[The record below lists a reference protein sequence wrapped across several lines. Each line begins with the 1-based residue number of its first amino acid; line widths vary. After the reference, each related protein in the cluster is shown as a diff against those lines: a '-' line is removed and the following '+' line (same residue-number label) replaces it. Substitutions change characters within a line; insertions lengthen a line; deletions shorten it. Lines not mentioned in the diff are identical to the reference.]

1 MKYEPHEYQRYAINY
16 IVDHPFAAV
25 LLDMGLGKT
34 SITLTAVADLLFDS
48 FEVHKVLVVAP
59 LRVARDTWSAEL
71 QKWDQLH
78 HLTYSVAVGSE
89 AERKAALTKKADI
102 YIINR
107 ENVQWLIEKSK
118 LPFDYDMIV
127 VDELSSFKNHQSK
140 RFKALMQVRPKIKR
154 VVGLT
159 GTPASNG
166 LMDLWAEFKV
176 IDMGKRLGRFITYYR
191 QEYFVPDAMNGQIVY
206 SYRPKPGAEQAI
218 YRKISDITISMK
230 STDHLKM
237 PELISSEYKVYL
249 SPDEQD
255 AYDEMK
261 KQFILDLPDGEISA
275 ANAAALS
282 GKLSQMANGAI
293 YDDAGNTVPIHEQML
308 SILASFAQEESRSIS
323 ENVKW
328 GTIKRF
334 KQGIPNG
341 KFSIFGYEWQDDKL
355 IIIPEEAEIVRWMY
369 AEYMKGASR
378 IEIGRALMQRGI
390 YTRQGKPWVDSNV
403 KVILTNITYTGNML
417 FQKEYCEDPIT
428 KHRRKNYGE
437 LPQYFVEDTHE
448 AIIPMDEWQAVQAEF
463 KRRRDLGP
471 FGNKSLNLSAFS
483 TKITCGCCGKHYR
496 HSGKR
501 NTAGEVYYIWTC
513 QTKSQKGA
521 SACPSKNIPEKMLQN
536 TAAKVL
542 GLDEFDEAAMDA
554 QIENATILDHTV
566 TFHFRDGH
574 TESRDFLD
582 KRHGTPW
589 TEERQEKARESMKAA
604 WTDKR
609 RKAMSERIKKIRS
622 EKKWPK
628 P

>member
-1 MKYEPHEYQRYAINY
+1 LKTVEKIERKLPVLKTRKRVAAYARVSMESERMQHSLSAQVSYYSALIQKNPEWEYAGVFADYGISGTGTKKRDEFNRMLAECEAGNIDIILTKSIQR
-16 IVDHPFAAV
+16 FARNTV
-25 LLDMGLGKT
+25 
-34 SITLTAVADLLFDS
+34 DLLN
-48 FEVHKVLVVAP
+48 
-59 LRVARDTWSAEL
+59 T
-71 QKWDQLH
+71 
-78 HLTYSVAVGSE
+78 
-89 AERKAALTKKADI
+89 
-102 YIINR
+102 
-107 ENVQWLIEKSK
+107 
-118 LPFDYDMIV
+118 
-127 VDELSSFKNHQSK
+127 
-140 RFKALMQVRPKIKR
+140 VR
-154 VVGLT
+154 
-159 GTPASNG
+159 
-166 LMDLWAEFKV
+166 
-176 IDMGKRLGRFITYYR
+176 
-191 QEYFVPDAMNGQIVY
+191 
-206 SYRPKPGAEQAI
+206 
-218 YRKISDITISMK
+218 
-230 STDHLKM
+230 HLKDLGI
-237 PELISSEYKVYL
+237 EVRFEKENINSL
-249 SPDEQD
+249 SG
-255 AYDEMK
+255 
-261 KQFILDLPDGEISA
+261 DGE
-275 ANAAALS
+275 L
-282 GKLSQMANGAI
+282 
-293 YDDAGNTVPIHEQML
+293 ML

-355 IIIPEEAEIVRWMY
+355 VIVPEEAEIIRWMY

-378 IEIGRALMQRGI
+378 IEIGRALMDRGI
-390 YTRQGKPWVDSNV
+390 YTRQGKPWMDSNV

-471 FGNKSLNLSAFS
+471 FGNKSLKLSAFS

-536 TAAKVL
+536 TTAEVLGLAEYDEDAFSQQIEEVIVIGDDTLTFRFYDGHEVTTKWQSTAKTDWWTDERRKLWGERHKRKDTNPNRHLFYEFTGFIKCGCCGANYRCQSGKRKDGTPTRSWYCTGPKAQCHNPGIRDETMKRLVSDVL

-589 TEERQEKARESMKAA
+589 TEERREKARASMKAA
-604 WTDKR
+604 WTDER
-609 RKAMSERIKKIRS
+609 REAMSERIKKIRS
-622 EKKWPK
+622 EKKWPN

>member
-1 MKYEPHEYQRYAINY
+1 MKTVEKIERKLPVLKTRKRVAAYARVSMESERMQHSLSAQVSYYSALIQKNPEWEYAGVFADYGISGTGTKKRDEFNRMLAECEAGNIDIILTKSIQR
-16 IVDHPFAAV
+16 FARNTV
-25 LLDMGLGKT
+25 
-34 SITLTAVADLLFDS
+34 DLLN
-48 FEVHKVLVVAP
+48 
-59 LRVARDTWSAEL
+59 T
-71 QKWDQLH
+71 
-78 HLTYSVAVGSE
+78 
-89 AERKAALTKKADI
+89 
-102 YIINR
+102 
-107 ENVQWLIEKSK
+107 
-118 LPFDYDMIV
+118 
-127 VDELSSFKNHQSK
+127 
-140 RFKALMQVRPKIKR
+140 VR
-154 VVGLT
+154 
-159 GTPASNG
+159 
-166 LMDLWAEFKV
+166 
-176 IDMGKRLGRFITYYR
+176 
-191 QEYFVPDAMNGQIVY
+191 
-206 SYRPKPGAEQAI
+206 
-218 YRKISDITISMK
+218 
-230 STDHLKM
+230 HLKDLGI
-237 PELISSEYKVYL
+237 EVRFEKENINSL
-249 SPDEQD
+249 SG
-255 AYDEMK
+255 
-261 KQFILDLPDGEISA
+261 DGE
-275 ANAAALS
+275 L
-282 GKLSQMANGAI
+282 
-293 YDDAGNTVPIHEQML
+293 ML

-341 KFSIFGYEWQDDKL
+341 KFTIFGYEWQDDKL
-355 IIIPEEAEIVRWMY
+355 VIVPEEAEIIRWMY

-378 IEIGRALMQRGI
+378 IEIGRALMDRGI

-471 FGNKSLNLSAFS
+471 FGNKSLKLSAFS

-536 TAAKVL
+536 TTAEVLGLDKFDEYAFSQQIEEVIVIGDDTLTFRFYDGHEVTTKWQSTAKTDWWTDERRKLWGERHKRKDTNPNKHLFYEFTGFIKCGCCGANYRCQSGKRKDGTPTRSWYCTGPKDQCHNPGIRDETMKRLVSDVL

-574 TESRDFLD
+574 TESREFLD

-589 TEERQEKARESMKAA
+589 TEERREKARESMKAA
-604 WTDKR
+604 WTDER
-609 RKAMSERIKKIRS
+609 REAMSERIKKIRS
-622 EKKWPK
+622 EKKWPN